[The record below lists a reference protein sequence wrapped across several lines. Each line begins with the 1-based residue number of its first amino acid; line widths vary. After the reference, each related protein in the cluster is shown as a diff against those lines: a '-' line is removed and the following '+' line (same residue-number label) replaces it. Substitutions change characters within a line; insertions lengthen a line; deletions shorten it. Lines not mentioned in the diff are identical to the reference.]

1 MGKKP
6 LIPKQVKWFVAAML
20 GLMLLMAAAAVSV
33 DLATR

>member
-1 MGKKP
+1 MAKKP